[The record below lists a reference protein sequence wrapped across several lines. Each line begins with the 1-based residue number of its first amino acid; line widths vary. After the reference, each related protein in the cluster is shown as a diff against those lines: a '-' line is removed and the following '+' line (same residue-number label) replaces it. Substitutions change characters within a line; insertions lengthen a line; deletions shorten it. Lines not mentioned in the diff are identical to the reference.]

1 MPNFAANLTMLFT
14 ELPMLKRFQAAANCG
29 FKAVEILFPY
39 EHEASELADKLR
51 DAGLK
56 IILINFPAGDWP
68 NERGF
73 SAIPGRENEFRENVA
88 ATLQYAQTIGCQ
100 KVHIMAGVVEDG
112 LKNTRAV
119 DTYLSNLTYAAEIF
133 GEKGITVVIEPLN
146 ARSAP
151 GYLISHQWEA
161 RDIIKRVGHDN
172 LGLQF
177 DFFHAQIMEGDLATR
192 LQEFLPI
199 IRHIQI
205 AGVPERHEPDTGEVN
220 YSYLF
225 DLLDELKY
233 DEWVGC
239 EYVPKTTTEEGLGW
253 FHQINNRN
261 VG

>member
-177 DFFHAQIMEGDLATR
+177 DCFHAQIMEGDLARTMER
-192 LQEFLPI
+192 CLDQI
-199 IRHIQI
+199 KHIQI
-205 AGVPERHEPDTGEVN
+205 ADHPGRHEPGTGEIN
-220 YSYLF
+220 YSFLF
-225 DLLDELKY
+225 DHLDHIGYEN
-233 DEWVGC
+233 WIGC
-239 EYVPKTTTEEGLGW
+239 EYRPIGGTLPGLKWAAPYLG
-253 FHQINNRN
+253 NAT
-261 VG
+261 